1 MWFTKKYVLTTS
13 IFLLWLFHL
22 SGVMGIALGYDTWFI
37 EKTPINLFVSLM
49 LFLLVFA
56 INNKTKITLFLS
68 FFIIGMAVEWL
79 GVNYGILFGDYAYG
93 KNLGPKLDGV
103 PLLIGTYWA
112 LLTFTTFSI
121 ARHVTQNK
129 WLCTFL
135 GASLM
140 VFLDFLMEKNAPAF
154 NFWEFDGEVPLSNYV
169 TWFLI
174 SLLLQIMVHAS
185 NIKNSGFQ
193 ISINLYASQLA
204 FFGYFYLFPI
214 N

>member
-1 MWFTKKYVLTTS
+1 
-13 IFLLWLFHL
+13 
-22 SGVMGIALGYDTWFI
+22 MGIALGYDTWFI